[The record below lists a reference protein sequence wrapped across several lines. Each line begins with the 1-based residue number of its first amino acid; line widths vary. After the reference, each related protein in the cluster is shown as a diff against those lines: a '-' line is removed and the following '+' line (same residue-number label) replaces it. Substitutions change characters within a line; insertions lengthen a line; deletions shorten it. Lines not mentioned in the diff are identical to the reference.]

1 MMQQFIDEL
10 LEWSRQ
16 HTMIVN
22 SRLKTKEIIIG
33 PITKQPP
40 PQLTLDGATID
51 RVRTF
56 KLLGV
61 HVSDNL
67 KWSHRIETVCSK
79 AASRLHFLRL
89 LARSGASSGDLIC
102 FYTSIVRP
110 IMEYA
115 CPVWHS
121 SLTVAQSTRW
131 NQFKNERC
139 ISCPGRLTTSPRA

>member
-1 MMQQFIDEL
+1 LTQQFIDEL

-16 HTMIVN
+16 HAMIVN
-22 SRLKTKEIIIG
+22 SRKTKEMIIG

-61 HVSDNL
+61 HVSNNL
-67 KWSHRIETVCSK
+67 KWSHHIETVCSK

-89 LARSGASSGDLIC
+89 LAQSGASSGDLI
-102 FYTSIVRP
+102 
-110 IMEYA
+110 
-115 CPVWHS
+115 
-121 SLTVAQSTRW
+121 
-131 NQFKNERC
+131 
-139 ISCPGRLTTSPRA
+139 